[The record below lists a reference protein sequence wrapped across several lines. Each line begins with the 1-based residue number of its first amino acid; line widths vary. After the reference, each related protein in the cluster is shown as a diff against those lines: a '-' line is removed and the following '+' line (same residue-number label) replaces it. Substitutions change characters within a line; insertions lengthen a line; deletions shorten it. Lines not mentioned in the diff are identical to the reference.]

1 MVKPTQDEKTFT
13 LYIAEVDSDGTT
25 VRKIAD
31 LTSDFETIELVAK
44 RKLRTLRAENKSAAD
59 APAAPQDSADDSAE

>member
-1 MVKPTQDEKTFT
+1 MDKTFT
-13 LYIAEVDSDGTT
+13 LYIAEVDAEGNT

-44 RKLRTLRAENKSAAD
+44 RKLRTLRAESKAAD
-59 APAAPQDSADDSAE
+59 APAPVPAPEADSAE